1 MSSPSIEQYYEQ
13 VRLSLNS
20 LDNLELLGATSPLA
34 APYFLGNLLDPTD
47 LTERGRG
54 KALLSAM
61 HRAASKLW
69 GEPAPANR
77 NELEAAVNAER
88 QEIGN
93 KGPRYA
99 YLLLELRYFRHF
111 FAPAAFPKASQEADI
126 REHLGVGRGPYFTHL
141 KAARQLLGDAL
152 LDLVQP
158 TLRLEQPPRLRHA
171 LIAREK
177 LSGVIAARL
186 AAGEAVALNGPSGV
200 GKTSLA
206 AAVAQQWPTPA
217 VFWYTLRPTINDQ
230 VDSAIFALAHFCHQH
245 GASSLWRQVIADG
258 GRIADRNMAL
268 GHLRADLHDL
278 PMRPLLCFD
287 ELDMLQSIPEEMT
300 VRQQEWIALL
310 SGLYHHAALLF
321 TGRQQVLPVDHAYQL
336 DGLDVT
342 ATERMMHD
350 AGLTPQTHEVE
361 TLHRYTGGNP
371 RLLQLCLALV
381 AEHGSI
387 GETIAQLPDS
397 PILHL
402 VFERLWQRLPAALRS
417 VAQQLAIFRSPA
429 PADAWNDAS
438 AALYDLVGRRI
449 ALHDE
454 RGGVEL
460 LPLYRDLIVHD
471 RQRLPAD
478 VADQCHLLAAK
489 IRAARAEFT
498 SAAYHLITAGEIA
511 AAIDLWF
518 DERRREIRRG
528 QAASALQ
535 MFAELSHRRLPAD
548 SAEKLGLIRAELYDM
563 LGQPTAGL
571 REIEAHPWQSDA
583 GRKIEAGR
591 LKGKL
596 LYEISATDEA
606 LSAYEETFTF
616 VTRLLGEQAHLQ
628 QLRGLVFVRERAL
641 DQAWHSALSA
651 YFHAQ
656 RLLAMVLDEKG
667 DVQAAIEH
675 YHISQHIAEQLN
687 EPAYLARVHYDL
699 AMSFARQGKH
709 SDALHHVQ
717 LASEHYRSLGDRFSM
732 EKLNSF
738 LTALYLNMG
747 EFDKVIEIGEPALR
761 YFEAAQLT
769 YWAST
774 VASNIAE
781 AYYGLG
787 VHDLAAERAHRVLEM
802 EEAHT
807 YPYAMYTLGL
817 VARATGQIEQ
827 SVSWLESARQIAQQN
842 HDPYLEAYVWRALGE
857 SHSAAADPEAARQA
871 MERSLALFEQME
883 VEVEAAKTRELLAAL
898 V

>member
-1 MSSPSIEQYYEQ
+1 MSTPAVEQYYEQ
-13 VRLSLNS
+13 VRLALNS
-20 LDNLELLGATSPLA
+20 LDDLEQLGATSPLA
-34 APYFLGNLLDPTD
+34 APYFLGRLLDPD
-47 LTERGRG
+47 NLTARGRG
-54 KALLSAM
+54 EALKMAM
-61 HRAASKLW
+61 HQAADKLW
-69 GEPAPANR
+69 GGSVLTTRSA
-77 NELEAAVNAER
+77 LEEAVNAER
-88 QEIGN
+88 QKMGN
-93 KGPRYA
+93 KGLRYS
-99 YLLLELRYFRHF
+99 YLLLELRYFRRF
-111 FAPAAFPKASQEADI
+111 FAPTAFPKASQEADI
-126 REHLGVGRGPYFTHL
+126 REYLGVGRGPYFTHL

-171 LIAREK
+171 LVAREK
-177 LSGVIAARL
+177 LIAAITGNL
-186 AAGEAVALNGPSGV
+186 IAGEAVALNGPSGV
-200 GKTSLA
+200 GKTSVA
-206 AAVAQQWPTPA
+206 AAVAQKWPTA
-217 VFWYTLRPTINDQ
+217 VVFWYTLRPTINDH

-278 PMRPLLCFD
+278 PARPLLCFD

-300 VRQQEWIALL
+300 ARQQEWIALL
-310 SGLYHHAALLF
+310 SGLYHHAALIF
-321 TGRQQVLPVDHAYQL
+321 VGRQRMLPVDHAYQVDSL
-336 DGLDVT
+336 DRAAT
-342 ATERMMHD
+342 AHLLHG
-350 AGLTPQTHEVE
+350 AKLTAAPDEIE

-371 RLLQLCLALV
+371 RLVQLFLALAV
-381 AEHGSI
+381 EYGSLAE
-387 GETIAQLPDS
+387 AMVQLPES

-402 VFERLWQRLPAALRS
+402 IFERLWQRLPASLRTT
-417 VAQQLAIFRSPA
+417 AQQLAIFRSPA
-429 PADAWNDAS
+429 PADAWTDMQS
-438 AALYDLVGRRI
+438 ALYDLVERRI
-449 ALHDE
+449 ALYDQQ
-454 RGGVEL
+454 GGVEL
-460 LPLYRDLIVHD
+460 LPLYRNLIVND

-489 IRAARAEFT
+489 IRIDRAEFT
-498 SAAYHLITAGEIA
+498 SAAYHLIMAGEIS

-528 QAASALQ
+528 HAAIALQ
-535 MFAELSHRRLPAD
+535 MFAELSHRRLNAD
-548 SAEKLGLIRAELYDM
+548 SVEKLGLIRAELYDM

-606 LSAYEETFTF
+606 VSTYEETFAF

-628 QLRGLVFVRERAL
+628 HLHGLAFVRKRAL
-641 DQAWHSALSA
+641 DQAWRSALSA
-651 YFHAQ
+651 HFHAQ

-675 YHISQHIAEQLN
+675 YRSSQTIAEQLN
-687 EPAYLARVHYDL
+687 EPASIARAHYDL

-709 SDALHHVQ
+709 ADALHHVQ
-717 LASEHYRSLGDRFSM
+717 LARELYNSLGDRFSM

-747 EFDKVIEIGEPALR
+747 EFDNVIEIGEPTLR

-781 AYYGLG
+781 ACYSLG
-787 VHDLAAERAHRVLEM
+787 IYDLATERAHQVLEM

-827 SVSWLESARQIAQQN
+827 SISWLDSARQIAQQN

-857 SHSAAADPEAARQA
+857 SHTAATQPEAARQA
-871 MERSLALFEQME
+871 LERSLCLFEQME
-883 VEVEAAKTRELLAAL
+883 VEAEAAKTRELLAAL
-898 V
+898 I

>member
-1 MSSPSIEQYYEQ
+1 MSTPSVEQYYELIRQ
-13 VRLSLNS
+13 SLNG
-20 LDNLELLGATSPLA
+20 LDNLEELGAMSPLA
-34 APYFLGNLLDPTD
+34 APYFLGNLLDPAD
-47 LTERGRG
+47 LSERGRG
-54 KALLSAM
+54 KALRAAM
-61 HRAASKLW
+61 HRAADKFW
-69 GEPAPANR
+69 GGTAPTTR
-77 NELEAAVNAER
+77 RELEGAVNAER
-88 QEIGN
+88 QEMGN

-99 YLLLELRYFRHF
+99 YLLLELRYFRRF
-111 FAPAAFPKASQEADI
+111 FAPAVFPKASQEADI

-177 LSGVIAARL
+177 LLAAIAANL

-206 AAVAQQWPTPA
+206 AAVAQQWTTTA

-230 VDSAIFALAHFCHQH
+230 VDSAIFALAHFCHQR

-278 PMRPLLCFD
+278 PVRPLLCFD

-321 TGRQQVLPVDHAYQL
+321 IGRQRVLPVDHAYQVDTL
-336 DGLDVT
+336 DLAATTRLLHGAKVT
-342 ATERMMHD
+342 ATPDELD
-350 AGLTPQTHEVE
+350 

-371 RLLQLCLALV
+371 RLVQLCLALV
-381 AEHGSI
+381 AEHGSLA
-387 GETIAQLPDS
+387 ETMAQLPES

-402 VFERLWQRLPAALRS
+402 IFERLWQRLPAPLRET
-417 VAQQLAIFRSPA
+417 AQQLAVFRSPA
-429 PADAWNDAS
+429 PADAWADAQ
-438 AALYDLVGRRI
+438 ATLYDLAERRI
-449 ALHDE
+449 VLYD
-454 RGGVEL
+454 RQGGVEL
-460 LPLYRDLIVHD
+460 LPLYHDLIVND

-489 IRAARAEFT
+489 IRADRAEFT

-528 QAASALQ
+528 QAAIALQ

-571 REIEAHPWQSDA
+571 REIEAHPWQGDT

-606 LSAYEETFTF
+606 LSTYEETFAF

-641 DQAWHSALSA
+641 DQAWRSALSA
-651 YFHAQ
+651 HFHAQ

-667 DVQAAIEH
+667 DVQAAVEH
-675 YHISQHIAEQLN
+675 YHTSQHIAEQLN
-687 EPAYLARVHYDL
+687 EPANLARVHYDL

-709 SDALHHVQ
+709 ADALHHVQ
-717 LASEHYRSLGDRFSM
+717 WARELYNSLGDRFSM
-732 EKLNSF
+732 AKLDSF

-857 SHSAAADPEAARQA
+857 SHSAAAQPEAARQA
-871 MERSLALFEQME
+871 LERSLALFEQME